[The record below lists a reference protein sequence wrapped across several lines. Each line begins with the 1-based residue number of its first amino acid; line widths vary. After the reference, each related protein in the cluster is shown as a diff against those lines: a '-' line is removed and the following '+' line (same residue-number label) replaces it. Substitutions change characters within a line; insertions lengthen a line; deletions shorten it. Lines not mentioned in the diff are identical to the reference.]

1 MRKKFL
7 THFKSAF
14 VVASLCCT
22 APIISS
28 VNSADNTISPPEEGK
43 NFSLSIPA
51 DPKEV
56 LLELIYISPGSFS
69 MGSPS
74 LEIGRDEDETL
85 HRVNI
90 SNGYW
95 IGRFEITQEQYEPL
109 MKENLA
115 KWKGANIPAQSIT
128 YDKALEFCKKL
139 TKAAQDKGLPQNYRF
154 TLPTEAQWEYA
165 ARAGSISAL
174 GNGKTFTGKESCPN
188 LNEIA
193 WFSENSENK
202 VHPIGLKQP
211 NNWGIYDMQGN
222 VAEWLDKV
230 YLSNSEQEIDGYR
243 FANLPYVYQI
253 VMPDGTIRRA
263 PSTSTSGNY
272 VKYMRHQKYMDLIN
286 VGNSNDANQN
296 SHYCDTQWIAGG
308 TQVVCR
314 SYGDAGA
321 YGGVSFAYASG
332 GLSDAGAGI
341 GVRLAFRGVI
351 VIAPSVS
358 AYQALIAAY

>member
-165 ARAGSISAL
+165 ARGGSHS
-174 GNGKTFTGKESCPN
+174 NGFRYSGYQYPNTIWYDKERPSPIN
-188 LNEIA
+188 LSSSQNE
-193 WFSENSENK
+193 
-202 VHPIGLKQP
+202 L
-211 NNWGIYDMQGN
+211 GIYQMSGN
-222 VAEWLDKV
+222 VAEWCQD
-230 YLSNSEQEIDGYR
+230 YYDSNFYNIS
-243 FANLPYVYQI
+243 NN
-253 VMPDGTIRRA
+253 
-263 PSTSTSGNY
+263 STNP
-272 VKYMRHQKYMDLIN
+272 L
-286 VGNSNDANQN
+286 NQN
-296 SHYCDTQWIAGG
+296 KSKYRVVRGGSFCDDERECVTVYYRNADNAA
-308 TQVVCR
+308 R
-314 SYGDAGA
+314 SY
-321 YGGVSFAYASG
+321 
-332 GLSDAGAGI
+332 I
-341 GVRLAFRGVI
+341 GFRLVI
-351 VIAPSVS
+351 NSK
-358 AYQALIAAY
+358 

>member
-222 VAEWLDKV
+222 VAEWCLDF
-230 YLSNSEQEIDGYR
+230 Y
-243 FANLPYVYQI
+243 APYPSDSVTDP
-253 VMPDGTIRRA
+253 MGPDK
-263 PSTSTSGNY
+263 GNGRVLRGGSY
-272 VKYMRHQKYMDLIN
+272 
-286 VGNSNDANQN
+286 
-296 SHYCDTQWIAGG
+296 AGW
-308 TQVVCR
+308 
-314 SYGDAGA
+314 YGDAA
-321 YGGVSFAYASG
+321 SCRTACRISAQSSYVSYGTG
-332 GLSDAGAGI
+332 
-341 GVRLAFRGVI
+341 FRVI
-351 VIAPSVS
+351 
-358 AYQALIAAY
+358 LTNEK